1 MALNGRRYRSRTSGG
16 PDGDLLRWYRGVRT
30 SIEQATIEEADD
42 FARDGAEFMRE
53 FIRTRGTKHS
63 GKAGRIDTGPML
75 NAVGSRSAT
84 GAGRSASFGWLRDR
98 AAYFLYQEGGFFNT
112 WAQRSVEGMYAL
124 SDAAEL
130 AAARFNARMKRRGA
144 RRRG

>member
-1 MALNGRRYRSRTSGG
+1 MPLGNRRYRSRTTGAA
-16 PDGDLLRWYRGVRT
+16 DGDLLRWYRGVRT
-30 SIEQATIEEADD
+30 DIEQATIEEADD

-63 GKAGRIDTGPML
+63 GKAGRIDTGRML

-84 GAGRSASFGWLRDR
+84 GVGRSASFGWLRDR
-98 AAYFLYQEGGFFNT
+98 APYFLYQEGGFFNT

-144 RRRG
+144 KRRG